1 MRASARWL
9 MLVLAVAFVAWM
21 VFDVGM
27 DVTGQ
32 SNQGLAAD
40 LLSVNGRK
48 IDQQSF
54 YQAVRN
60 AQEIQ
65 RQQGN
70 PPAVTLEDQRALED
84 AVVDEI
90 VQQVLLETEYT
101 RRGIGVTD
109 EEVRQNLLNAPF
121 YEIQQ
126 IEAFQD
132 ENGQFDME
140 KYRRYLTSGADP
152 NFTLALEARY
162 RSEIPM
168 AKLLA
173 RLVADVEISEGRLWR
188 AYRDRMDSATANV
201 VAIIPAALVPDA
213 EIAVSDEELQRYYRE
228 HRSDLEQPA
237 GAYLS
242 YIELPRRPD
251 ASDSAA
257 ALRRVAEL
265 RGEIAAGTDFAAVA
279 QRESAD
285 STSRVAG
292 GDLGDQPIGTFVPEF
307 EEAAMAL
314 RPGQLS
320 GPVLS
325 QFGYHLIRLESRTAG
340 SFHARHILIPIELQ
354 GNHLEQ
360 VDARAD
366 TLDFIG
372 AEQEAPE
379 QLDSAAAR
387 MGLPVVSAGRVRK
400 GDRAR
405 VAGLPV
411 PDAGVWAFEAIVGQT
426 SPIIETEDA
435 FYVFRLDSLENAG
448 VPPLDQVRTTVAR
461 EVRIEKKAALA
472 RAVADSV
479 RMDLDAGTPLE
490 TAARSRNLAVRQLGS
505 FTRLNPGPILRDAPE
520 AVGAAFGLP
529 LGEAGGPF
537 VTDFGIYFVE
547 PTARSEATRE
557 GFEAEKETLRA
568 QLLQQEQQARVQLFL
583 TALRKNATIVDRREA
598 LAKAARQQPALPFGG

>member
-314 RPGQLS
+314 RPGQL
-320 GPVLS
+320 
-325 QFGYHLIRLESRTAG
+325 
-340 SFHARHILIPIELQ
+340 Q